1 MTGNTVN
8 LLLQTNIRS
17 ATRKDQPLIEEMY
30 WDLHYENRHL
40 DWRNLTDWLDTPNF
54 LVLENKWHKLISI
67 LVCPQDPPGVAWV
80 KLFVIRHGYN
90 RQEVWDILFSK
101 LLELLGENQPIIA
114 SVALSDW
121 YVKLLEQKGF
131 EKNHELVWLRYDGVP
146 EPLPVADEQSE
157 FSLRVMS
164 EQDLSEVQRVDEAAF
179 DLIWQLS
186 SEGLTAAMQHA
197 SYATVLEWKGQV
209 IAYQISSSTAIQ
221 AHLSRLAVLPEFQGI
236 GLGKKLLND
245 LIRYYRVHH
254 HIRTITVN
262 THSYNQVALSLYQK
276 TGFQLTGEKYP
287 VYLYNFTKA

>member
-1 MTGNTVN
+1 
-8 LLLQTNIRS
+8 
-17 ATRKDQPLIEEMY
+17 
-30 WDLHYENRHL
+30 
-40 DWRNLTDWLDTPNF
+40 
-54 LVLENKWHKLISI
+54 
-67 LVCPQDPPGVAWV
+67 
-80 KLFVIRHGYN
+80 
-90 RQEVWDILFSK
+90 
-101 LLELLGENQPIIA
+101 
-114 SVALSDW
+114 
-121 YVKLLEQKGF
+121 
-131 EKNHELVWLRYDGVP
+131 
-146 EPLPVADEQSE
+146 
-157 FSLRVMS
+157 MS